1 MKLFASILLTLS
13 LATLA
18 VAAPFTA
25 FSVTSLTR
33 TVNGSINGVPTSV
46 YRATVSTSKTS
57 TKSVVP
63 FINGDQ
69 IIIATT
75 ECDHVPATGET
86 AIVSNGPL
94 GQSLLFSGGITCKVK
109 SIDLAEKH

>member
-1 MKLFASILLTLS
+1 MKLLASILLTLS

-33 TVNGSINGVPTSV
+33 TVNGTVGGVQSSV
-46 YRATVSTSKTS
+46 YHATVSVEKTKKS
-57 TKSVVP
+57 TIP

-69 IIIATT
+69 IVIATT
-75 ECDHVPATGET
+75 GCDHVPATGET
-86 AIVSNGPL
+86 DIVSNGPL